1 MNYIDHDL
9 TGFVNFPHP
18 STKLIKPVDTGLTH
32 VYLISFDDNYEQMT
46 QSINQIGNFC
56 GDDVSPKQY
65 NPFKNSLEET
75 IENLKNTKVIS
86 KEFYFGDS
94 DKFKVISSI
103 LIGWSKY
110 SYEHIDK
117 IDPWCCTF
125 RDLSQE
131 GRKMYYS
138 MKKLHNDSEIRIL
151 TFNNIK

>member
-1 MNYIDHDL
+1 
-9 TGFVNFPHP
+9 
-18 STKLIKPVDTGLTH
+18 
-32 VYLISFDDNYEQMT
+32 MT
-46 QSINQIGNFC
+46 QEIKQVGNFC

-65 NPFKNSLEET
+65 KPFNNSLEET

-110 SYEHIDK
+110 SYEYIDRV
-117 IDPWCCTF
+117 DPWCCTF

>member
-9 TGFVNFPHP
+9 TGFVNFPHL
-18 STKLIKPVDTGLTH
+18 STKSIKPVDSGLTH
-32 VYLISFDDNYEQMT
+32 VYLISFDDNYEQMS

-94 DKFKVISSI
+94 GQFNVISSI

-110 SYEHIDK
+110 SYEYIDRV
-117 IDPWCCTF
+117 DPWCCTF